1 MNLICLGCQTIPR
14 TTSSNDIREGYEG
27 ELDQSPP
34 TLLLLGQRSSPSKLV
49 RGQSTSNKLKDD
61 QSMIIGLPAKPVLHN
76 DKSIKRKEINND
88 ACKPRLTRSSGM
100 RRDWS
105 LEDLRQLMNTR

>member
-1 MNLICLGCQTIPR
+1 MNLMCLGCQTIPR

-34 TLLLLGQRSSPSKLV
+34 TPLLMGQRSSPSKLV
-49 RGQSTSNKLKDD
+49 RGSKSKKLRDD
-61 QSMIIGLPAKPVLHN
+61 QSMIIGLPAKPVLHK
-76 DKSIKRKEINND
+76 DKSIKRKEINKD

-105 LEDLRQLMNTR
+105 FEDLRQLMNTT